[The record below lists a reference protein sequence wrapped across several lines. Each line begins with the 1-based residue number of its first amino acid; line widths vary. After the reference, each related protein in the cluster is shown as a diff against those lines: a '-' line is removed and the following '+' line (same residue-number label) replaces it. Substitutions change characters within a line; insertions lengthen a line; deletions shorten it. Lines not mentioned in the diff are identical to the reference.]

1 MAVNM
6 IVEQQPVPGTHLL
19 RFRGDVLRFS
29 LTVPQKTTGAAWVRT
44 NLGHGGRIRSE
55 IIESVEKDLPPLGK
69 DWFNIPMKAQSGHGF
84 SVTLPLC
91 EVGHFEA
98 KCFFIPEGSKEPLWP
113 KGPNTVINVEP
124 AHTCCANLIYNAFI
138 RQFGGT
144 MATADPQLESRMVT
158 EIARLDRAGY
168 AVIPPSGT
176 FRDLID
182 KLDFIFNTLG
192 CRIIQLLPIHPTPT
206 TYARMGR
213 FGSPYAALSFTA
225 VDPALA
231 RFDPHATPL
240 EQFIELVDA
249 VHMRHG
255 KLLLDIAIN
264 HTGWGAALHETHP
277 QWLSREPD
285 GRIEVPG
292 AWGVLWQDLT
302 KLDYAHRDLWQYMAN
317 MFLTWCRRGV
327 DGFRCDA
334 GYMIP
339 TAAWAYITA
348 IVREQYPDTIFFLEG
363 LGGKISVTREILNI
377 GNFNWAYSELF
388 QNYHRGQVEWY
399 LPQAHEIAA
408 GEGIMVHFAETHDNQ
423 RLAAR
428 STAHAR
434 LRTRLCALFAPY
446 GAFGFTNGVEWYAT
460 EKINVH
466 QASSLNWGAGEN
478 QIDIIAQLTTL
489 LKQHPAFHDRTEL
502 DLVQTGEGNHVALV
516 RYHRPTGKK
525 LLILANL
532 DETDATRAAWRR
544 SAFDPES
551 EPLVDLL
558 TGERLNPL
566 AVGDDPAC
574 LLEPAQIRCLSTDPA
589 DLAHVEKRVS
599 TIGGMVPRIID
610 QQLRA
615 KVFEVLCVDGHP
627 DVGSFDVVA
636 ETRALQRDPVAFCRH
651 QNCSSPEPRV
661 VVWQWPEDQNRE
673 VMVPPDHLLLV
684 RAPAAFR
691 ARIAAG
697 NHNLRQEES
706 LPAEDGTWFALFCPL
721 PATATSS
728 YRELLISLFLRDGP
742 RHATARL
749 YFPVATDS
757 LDIPVTYH
765 RSDLLSNPR
774 MFLSTNGR
782 GAMTRMPVVWGML
795 ESRYDALLAANCHSE
810 FPVNR
815 WIMLTRCRAW
825 IVFQDYSQEIRFDC
839 FHTFTMG
846 DDQTGLW
853 RFHVPCGQG
862 EHLRL
867 TVGVALVPA
876 ENRVRLF
883 FYRHSTHDYPNRLA
897 DDRAIRL
904 IIRPDLENRSFHE
917 STKAYTGP
925 ETDWIQAVTCQ
936 ANGFRFTPDPNH
948 HLTVRM
954 PHGRFEWEPQW
965 QYMVHRPREAQRGLD
980 PDSDL
985 FSPGYFTEELL
996 GGQAATVFA
1005 SVTTDAE
1012 PNFKQDDLKFV
1023 TITEEQ
1029 LHKASAPLT
1038 LEQAARRA
1046 LDQFIIH
1053 RGSFKTV
1060 IAGYPWFLDWGRDT
1074 LIVLRG
1080 LVAAGRLTN
1089 VRAILHQYG
1098 QFEDSGTMPNM
1109 IHGQNLSNR
1118 DTADAPLWFIVACS
1132 DLMDRE
1138 RSRDF
1143 LDTTTGGR
1151 TIGQIV
1157 RSIVESYIN
1166 GTPGGVK
1173 MDEASGLIYS
1183 PAHYT
1188 WMDTNHPAGT
1198 PRQGYPIEIQAL
1210 WSFALSFMVGIDP
1223 SPRHGNWHDL
1233 SQTVQSSI
1241 RSLYG
1246 IDQLGYLVDCR
1257 HADSGQSAS
1266 DAEPDDALRPN
1277 QLLAITLGAI
1287 TDLELC
1293 RKILSA
1299 CETLLVPGAIRSL
1312 ADRPVKRPLPI
1323 RHGGNLLN
1331 DPIRPYQG
1339 EYIGDED
1346 TRRKPAYHNGTAWTW
1361 LYPSYCEAWARTYG
1375 PDAVQTAKAWL
1386 GASQRL
1392 FTEGCVG
1399 QIPEILDGNTPH
1411 RQRGCDAQAWGVSE
1425 LLRVWLLLNDKK
1437 QLILH

>member
-1 MAVNM
+1 M
-6 IVEQQPVPGTHLL
+6 IIEQQPASGARIL
-19 RFRGDVLRFS
+19 RFRGDLLRFS
-29 LTVPQKTTGAAWVRT
+29 LTVPENTTGAAWIRT
-44 NLGHGGRIRSE
+44 TLGQGRRTRCE
-55 IIESVEKDLPPLGK
+55 IIESVEKELPPLGK
-69 DWFNIPMKAQSGHGF
+69 DWFDIPMKAISGDHF
-84 SVTLPLC
+84 EATLPLC

-98 KCFFIPEGSKEPLWP
+98 KCYFVPEGTKEPYWP
-113 KGPNTVINVEP
+113 KGPNTVLNVEP
-124 AHTCCANLIYNAFI
+124 AHTCCANLVYNAFV
-138 RQFGGT
+138 RQFGNI
-144 MATADPQLESRMVT
+144 MTASDPQLESQMAT
-158 EIARLDRAGY
+158 EITRLDQAGY
-168 AVIPPSGT
+168 SVIPPSGT
-176 FRDLID
+176 FRDLIGQ
-182 KLDFIFNTLG
+182 LDFIFDTLG
-192 CRIIQLLPIHPTPT
+192 CRILQLLPIHPTPT

-213 FGSPYAALSFTA
+213 YGSPYAALSFTA

-231 RFDPHATPL
+231 QFDPHATPL

-264 HTGWGAALHETHP
+264 HTGWAAALHETHP

-292 AWGVLWQDLT
+292 AWGVMWQDLT
-302 KLDYAHRDLWQYMAN
+302 KLDYTHKDLWQYMAN

-348 IVREQYPDTIFFLEG
+348 TVREQYPDTIFFLEG

-423 RLAAR
+423 RLAAK

-434 LRTRLCALFAPY
+434 LRTRLCALFAPH

-466 QASSLNWGAGEN
+466 QATSLNWGAEEN
-478 QIDIIAQLTTL
+478 QIDIIAQLTSL

-502 DLVQTGEGNHVALV
+502 ELVQTGDGNHVALL
-516 RYHRPTGKK
+516 RHHRPTNKK

-532 DETDATRAAWRR
+532 DETDAIQAAWYR
-544 SAFDPES
+544 SGFDPQGGR
-551 EPLVDLL
+551 LVDLL
-558 TGERLNPL
+558 TGERIIPL
-566 AVGDDPAC
+566 KVGDDPAC
-574 LLEPAQIRCLSTDPA
+574 LLAPAQIRCLSTDPE
-589 DLAHVEKRVS
+589 DLLHVQKRVS
-599 TIGGMVPRIID
+599 SFGGMVPRIID

-615 KVFEVLCVDGHP
+615 KVLEVFCLAGYSQ
-627 DVGSFDVVA
+627 VGLFDVDA
-636 ETRALQRDPVAFCRH
+636 AAQTLQRDPVAYCRQ
-651 QNCSSPEPRV
+651 QNDRSPEPRV
-661 VVWQWPEDQNRE
+661 VLWQWPEDQNRE
-673 VMVPPDHLLLV
+673 VMVAPDHLLLL
-684 RAPAAFR
+684 RAPAPFR
-691 ARIAAG
+691 ARIADG
-697 NHNLRQEES
+697 NHTFQQEES
-706 LPAEDGTWFALFCPL
+706 LPAQDGTWFALFCPL
-721 PATATSS
+721 PTAAKSIS
-728 YRELLISLFLRDGP
+728 RKLLISLFLKDGP
-742 RHATARL
+742 EHIVAPL
-749 YFPVATDS
+749 YFPVVSDN
-757 LDIPVTYH
+757 LDIPVTY
-765 RSDLLSNPR
+765 RRRDLLAKPR
-774 MFLSTNGR
+774 IFLSTNGR
-782 GAMTRMPVVWGML
+782 GAMTRLPLAWGAL

-810 FPVNR
+810 FPVDR

-825 IVFQDYSQEIRFDC
+825 IVFQGYSQEIRLDC
-839 FHTFTMG
+839 FHTFSLG

-862 EHLRL
+862 EHTRL
-867 TVGVALVPA
+867 TVGVSLMRA

-883 FYRHSTHDYPNRLA
+883 FYRHPAHDHPNRLS
-897 DDRAIRL
+897 DDRPIRL
-904 IIRPDLENRSFHE
+904 IARPDLENRSFHE

-925 ETDWIQAVTCQ
+925 EADWLQAVSCQ
-936 ANGFRFTPDPNH
+936 TDHFRFSPDPNH

-954 PHGRFEWEPQW
+954 PHGRFEWEPKW
-965 QYMVHRPREAQRGLD
+965 QYMVHRPKEALRGFD

-985 FSPGYFTEELL
+985 FSPGYFTEDLL
-996 GGQAATVFA
+996 GGQAATILA
-1005 SVTTDAE
+1005 SVTATTTSSFEKEDLHAAE
-1012 PNFKQDDLKFV
+1012 IND
-1023 TITEEQ
+1023 EH
-1029 LHKASAPLT
+1029 LHKTPVPLPF
-1038 LEQAARRA
+1038 EKAARRA

-1053 RGSFKTV
+1053 RGTFKTV

-1080 LVAAGRLTN
+1080 LIAAGRLAD
-1089 VRAILHQYG
+1089 VRTILHQYG
-1098 QFEDSGTMPNM
+1098 QFEDRGTMPNM

-1118 DTADAPLWFIVACS
+1118 DTSDAPLWFIVACS

-1138 RSRDF
+1138 GSRDF
-1143 LDTTTGGR
+1143 LDTSTGGR
-1151 TIGQIV
+1151 TIGQV
-1157 RSIVESYIN
+1157 LRSIVESYIN
-1166 GTPGGVK
+1166 GTPVGVK
-1173 MDEASGLIYS
+1173 MDRTSGLIYS

-1210 WSFALSFMVGIDP
+1210 WFFALSFMARIDT
-1223 SPRHGNWHDL
+1223 SPGHGNFQDL

-1241 RSLYG
+1241 ETLYG
-1246 IDQLGYLVDCR
+1246 IDRLGFLADCR
-1257 HADSGQSAS
+1257 HTDLNQPAS
-1266 DAEPDDALRPN
+1266 DAESDDALRPN

-1287 TDLELC
+1287 TDVDLC

-1312 ADRPVKRPLPI
+1312 ADRAVERPLPI
-1323 RHGGNLLN
+1323 RHKGQLLN
-1331 DPIRPYQG
+1331 DPKRPYQG
-1339 EYIGDED
+1339 EYAGDED
-1346 TRRKPAYHNGTAWTW
+1346 TQRKPAYHNGTAWTW
-1361 LYPSYCEAWARTYG
+1361 MYPSYCEAWVRTYG
-1375 PDAVQTAKAWL
+1375 PDSVQTATAWL

-1399 QIPEILDGNTPH
+1399 QIPEILDGNAPH
-1411 RQRGCDAQAWGVSE
+1411 CQRGCDAQAWGVSE
-1425 LLRVWLLLNDKK
+1425 LLRVWL
-1437 QLILH
+1437 ILKEKYQRIHI